1 MCIVMTRSYFLSV
14 LKTSSEVSKIRH
26 IVVDEAQNF
35 RNEEGNPDWFQSLFK
50 ILKWEMHSE
59 QSNDEDSS
67 LYIFI
72 DDLQKIRDG
81 DCGIS
86 FDNKIL
92 YTLCELNCVIRNSTK
107 IYDKWQ
113 TIARERSNIRQEFLE
128 IKRKKQPTIGHD
140 YEGRPV
146 VFVTLTSRAE
156 DRVFMEVEEVI
167 NEVLSG
173 AYEASDVAVL
183 FTNSE
188 TSERFKS
195 HISLERCVTNAET
208 FPRQGLVVDSFR
220 RFSGLEAPVVI
231 AVDPKP
237 TLYENTDEAKIMLY
251 SRAMVELYIMT

>member
-1 MCIVMTRSYFLSV
+1 MCIVMTRLHFLSV
-14 LKTSSEVSKIRH
+14 LKTIGWEVRH

-50 ILKWEMHSE
+50 ILKWGMYSE

-72 DDLQKIRDG
+72 DDLQKIRDD
-81 DCGIS
+81 DCGLS

-92 YTLCELNCVIRNSTK
+92 PRVCELNCVIRNSTK
-107 IYDKWQ
+107 IYEKWQ
-113 TIARERSNIRQEFLE
+113 TIARERSNFRQDLLE
-128 IKRKKQPTIGHD
+128 IRRKKEPIIGHD
-140 YEGRPV
+140 YEGRDV
-146 VFVTLTSRAE
+146 VFVTLTSRVE
-156 DRVFMEVEEVI
+156 ERVFVEVEETI
-167 NEVLSG
+167 NKVLSG

-183 FTNSE
+183 FNTLEISK
-188 TSERFKS
+188 RFES
-195 HISLERCVTNAET
+195 HISSRQRCVTNAET